1 MTRDEAYWAGLG
13 PEDFRD
19 EAQHGPE
26 FQPGAEDP
34 IRAQLREECRQMRE
48 DITASVQRAEKA
60 EAERDAA
67 NERAA
72 KAIDGYSKAR
82 EERDAALGQVAA
94 LRGKLADIAVRA
106 KRGEANCWSAS
117 DECGYAEIQ
126 RMAFPTLSDTAAAA
140 AAYEARIRA
149 DERRKVLEET
159 LASLME
165 SRGRWIVVPS
175 SPYWDG
181 GVSALTW
188 QIKAVEKQLA
198 ALDAESEVV

>member
-19 EAQHGPE
+19 DAQHGPE
-26 FQPGAEDP
+26 FRPGAEDP
-34 IRAQLREECRQMRE
+34 VRAQLREECRQMRD
-48 DITASVQRAEKA
+48 DITALVQRAERA
-60 EAERDAA
+60 EA
-67 NERAA
+67 
-72 KAIDGYSKAR
+72 
-82 EERDAALGQVAA
+82 ERDAALGQVAA